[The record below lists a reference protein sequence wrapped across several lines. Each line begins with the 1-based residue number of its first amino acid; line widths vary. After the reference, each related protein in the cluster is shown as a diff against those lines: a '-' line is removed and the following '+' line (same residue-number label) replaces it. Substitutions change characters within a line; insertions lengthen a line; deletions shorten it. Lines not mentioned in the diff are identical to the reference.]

1 MADRQSLESAPTVVS
16 DAAGPQPGNLK
27 GNPAIAA
34 SPSYDTKAA
43 NATSPAL
50 HFPLNYFR
58 VIWEFCVIT
67 VLLPYYFVKFAL
79 FPSTRWRRS
88 WTLLEATLMP
98 AVKRIMAAMDLC
110 GFKISSRDTDAE
122 PSALGKWWMR
132 VRYNGARFEWVEG
145 LPDELVNGELADKE
159 VKTRPRVGMFGWTRE
174 DAKGYG
180 LIGLYLHGGAYTHNS
195 AHPSSSSSGIP
206 ATLFRRETRFS
217 AMYSVEYRLLPH
229 HPLPA
234 ALQDA
239 AAAYL
244 ALLRRGIPGCRIVL
258 IGDSS
263 GGHLA
268 LALTRW
274 IRDMLDGGADD
285 EQNPFRLQFRKP
297 AGLVLLSPWSDPSHS
312 YLGHTPQTYVP
323 RSNSCDYLFE
333 KGAFRLHLVTSL
345 LGSHPQEYV
354 KSPYVSPGAR
364 DVQLGILSGFPPV
377 FVHYGTGER
386 CQEEGERLVA
396 NLRRDGVHVEVVVT
410 DDTPHDLLLL
420 AMIWRKEQ
428 VEQIWTGALRFIE
441 TLL

>member
-16 DAAGPQPGNLK
+16 DAAGAQPGNLK

-34 SPSYDTKAA
+34 SPSYDTKTA
-43 NATSPAL
+43 NAASPAL

-58 VIWEFCVIT
+58 IVWEFCTVL
-67 VLLPYYFVKFAL
+67 VLLPYHFVKFAL

-159 VKTRPRVGMFGWTRE
+159 VKIRRRVGMFGWARE
-174 DAKGYG
+174 DAKGHG
-180 LIGLYLHGGAYTHNS
+180 LIGLYLHGG
-195 AHPSSSSSGIP
+195 GIP
-206 ATLFRRETRFS
+206 STLFKRRSSIDCYLIIRCLPLYK
-217 AMYSVEYRLLPH
+217 MLLP
-229 HPLPA
+229 PTSPFYGVAFLVA
-234 ALQDA
+234 A
-239 AAAYL
+239 
-244 ALLRRGIPGCRIVL
+244 
-258 IGDSS
+258 S
-263 GGHLA
+263 
-268 LALTRW
+268 W

-285 EQNPFRLQFRKP
+285 EQNPFRLHLRKP
-297 AGLVLLSPWSDPSHS
+297 AGLVLLSPWSDPCASSVYTPSAHS

-364 DVQLGILSGFPPV
+364 DTELGILNGFPPV

-410 DDTPHDLLLL
+410 EDTPHDLLLL